1 MWKYIKKLEYP
12 VNIQKKDL
20 KMAKNL
26 LAQYGGAYAIWDN
39 IVIKFYEKSTK

>member
-12 VNIQKKDL
+12 VNIQRKDL

-26 LAQYGGAYAIWDN
+26 LAQYGGAYTIWDYLYTN
-39 IVIKFYEKSTK
+39 KDNSFR